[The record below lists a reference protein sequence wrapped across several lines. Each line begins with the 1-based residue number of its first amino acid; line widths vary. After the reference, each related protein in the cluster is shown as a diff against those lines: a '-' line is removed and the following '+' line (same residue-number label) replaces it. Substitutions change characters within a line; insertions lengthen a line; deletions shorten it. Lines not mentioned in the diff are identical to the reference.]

1 MIAASGYPAW
11 HRPRRG
17 QGHALRVAYGQPC
30 PRLRAAHSHRR
41 RTRPEETEHQN
52 KIHQLEVSTLSG
64 DGHIG
69 DAAEGSRR
77 ADGAVTASVGRTEDP
92 FQALFITGVSLGGVL
107 LLGG

>member
-1 MIAASGYPAW
+1 
-11 HRPRRG
+11 
-17 QGHALRVAYGQPC
+17 
-30 PRLRAAHSHRR
+30 
-41 RTRPEETEHQN
+41 
-52 KIHQLEVSTLSG
+52 LEVSTLSG